1 MRAVMMSLSMLTL
14 AIASSG
20 AFAGHDDQPEYDTA
34 RVVSVDPVIEYV
46 DEPVTR
52 DVCRNE
58 PVERYEPRYGSGYD
72 DRRHR
77 DNSGATLLGALV
89 GGALGNTVG
98 HGDGRRA
105 ATIAGALIGGA
116 IANDGAR
123 RPRYRDEGGRY
134 HRSHEQRCETR
145 TEYRQ
150 EERVVGYDVAY
161 EYNGRVYHT
170 QTDAHPGDS
179 IEVEV
184 QVAAVR

>member
-1 MRAVMMSLSMLTL
+1 MRAVMKSLSMLTL
-14 AIASSG
+14 AMASSG
-20 AFAGHDDQPEYDTA
+20 AFAGYENGPEYDTA
-34 RVVSVDPVIEYV
+34 RVVSVDPIIEYV
-46 DEPVTR
+46 DEPTAR
-52 DVCRNE
+52 EVCWNE
-58 PVERYEPRYGSGYD
+58 PVERYEPRYRYD

-77 DNSGATLLGALV
+77 DNTGATLLGALI

-105 ATIAGALIGGA
+105 ATIAGAVIGGA
-116 IANDGAR
+116 IANDNSR

-145 TEYRQ
+145 TEYQ
-150 EERVVGYDVAY
+150 QQERVVGYDVAY

-170 QTDAHPGDS
+170 RTDAHPGDS
-179 IEVEV
+179 IDVEI